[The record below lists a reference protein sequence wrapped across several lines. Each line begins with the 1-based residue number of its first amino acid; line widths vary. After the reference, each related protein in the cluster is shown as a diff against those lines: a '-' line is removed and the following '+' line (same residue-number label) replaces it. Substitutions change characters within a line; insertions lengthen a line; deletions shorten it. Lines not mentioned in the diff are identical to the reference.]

1 MSTQSSLRTSSGTRF
16 ASEISDA
23 PSAPRVGAA
32 DARPFDP
39 MGRLCLV
46 REQLRNS
53 VRPRHRRR
61 PVVQGLKLVSLEQAR
76 NSHEI
81 KYRGLDIDLARL
93 PLTPPQIQLNGIPII
108 DIGVPTAG
116 FRNFKL
122 ISREE
127 AASRDSVRLHSVM
140 N

>member
-1 MSTQSSLRTSSGTRF
+1 
-16 ASEISDA
+16 
-23 PSAPRVGAA
+23 
-32 DARPFDP
+32 

-53 VRPRHRRR
+53 VRPRPRR

-81 KYRGLDIDLARL
+81 KYRGLDIDLASL
-93 PLTPPQIQLNGIPII
+93 PPTKPHDNGVPII